1 MAKPIRSNNKVD
13 KPFLAARIPHS
24 LEKALE
30 SHVESTGE
38 SKTQAVINAL
48 GAYLK
53 WSENLDSPDASDRL
67 SILERKVAE
76 LEKLLDTNKQTGKPN
91 RTPVIKEDITAD
103 NEKGLSELATEP
115 VVVIKNENKS
125 DNEKKPKTDKRK
137 TKNTSGL
144 MTHRDVA
151 NLTGLNYNSVKSNPE
166 GKVINWENRTFHATK
181 ESGRWQWKEA
191 VDNLQQQLPSI

>member
-76 LEKLLDTNKQTGKPN
+76 LEKLLDANSKVKN
-91 RTPVIKEDITAD
+91 SSNESVIKTDINLD
-103 NEKGLSELATEP
+103 NKDDSFKSAAEP
-115 VVVIKNENKS
+115 IAVIKDHSNPDNNKNS
-125 DNEKKPKTDKRK
+125 KIEEVKDTPA
-137 TKNTSGL
+137 L
-144 MTHRDVA
+144 MTHRDIA
-151 NLTGLNYNSVKSNPE
+151 NLTGLNYNSVKSHPE
-166 GKVINWENRTFHATK
+166 GKVIKHGNISFHSTK
-181 ESGRWQWKEA
+181 EDGRWKWKEV
-191 VDNLQQQLPSI
+191 VDSLQQQLPSI